1 VEHFPQI
8 AGRENRS
15 PSNDRELQ
23 CLEPFLQSGT
33 TMSGANPTI
42 GSYKSSAV
50 KIYYTTGSLARCF
63 ENKNIF
69 FHNEKWPSLKNV

>member
-1 VEHFPQI
+1 
-8 AGRENRS
+8 
-15 PSNDRELQ
+15 
-23 CLEPFLQSGT
+23 
-33 TMSGANPTI
+33 MSGADPTI